1 MSQSY
6 TVEEVAQLLR
16 VSKLT
21 IYDLIK
27 KEELPI
33 FRVGRQMRIDKN
45 DLQSYIHQHKTGAA
59 APTLAADKIVICG
72 QDIVL
77 DMLGKY
83 LERALGRK
91 VLRSNEGSFNGVM
104 SLYNGE
110 CDIASLHMYDGDTNE
125 YNTPYLK
132 KILVSHAYVLL
143 NLVQRQAGFYVQK
156 GNPLAIH
163 SVADI
168 NTTNATII
176 NREKGSGA
184 RALLDEQLR
193 IHRIAPA
200 NVLGYTN
207 EEASHIDVAAA
218 VANKQ
223 ADVGIGIEKTAKLVN
238 VDFVPLITERYDIVL
253 LKTADNTAL
262 IEAVKAILQ
271 SDAFKAEVAALGD
284 YDTAK
289 TGQIMYET
297 L

>member
-91 VLRSNEGSFNGVM
+91 VLRSHEGSFNGVM

-168 NTTNATII
+168 STKNATII

-193 IHRIAPA
+193 THHIAPTH
-200 NVLGYTN
+200 VLGYTN

-253 LKTADNTAL
+253 LKTADNAAL
-262 IEAVKAILQ
+262 IETVQAILQ

>member
-132 KILVSHAYVLL
+132 KILVSHAYVLF

>member
-1 MSQSY
+1 MSHSY
-6 TVEEVAQLLR
+6 TVEEVAQLLK

-45 DLQSYIHQHKTGAA
+45 DLQSYIHQHKTGATTSA
-59 APTLAADKIVICG
+59 LDSEKIVICG

-110 CDIASLHMYDGDTNE
+110 CDIASLHLYDGETNE

-132 KILVSHAYVLL
+132 KILVSHSYILL

-168 NTTNATII
+168 STTNATLI

-184 RALLDEQLR
+184 RTLLDEQLH
-193 IHRIAPA
+193 IHRITPTEIS
-200 NVLGYTN
+200 GYAN
-207 EEASHIDVAAA
+207 EESSHIDVAAA

-223 ADVGIGIEKTAKLVN
+223 ADVGIGIEKTAKLIN
-238 VDFVPLITERYDIVL
+238 VDFIPLITERYDIVL
-253 LKTADNTAL
+253 VKTSTNQAFLA
-262 IEAVKAILQ
+262 AVQNILQ
-271 SDAFKAEVAALGD
+271 SQAFKSEVAALGD
-284 YDTAK
+284 YDISL

>member
-6 TVEEVAQLLR
+6 TVEEVAQLLK

-27 KEELPI
+27 KDELPI

-45 DLQSYIHQHKTGAA
+45 DLQSYIHQHKTGATTPA
-59 APTLAADKIVICG
+59 LDSEKIVICG

-83 LERALGRK
+83 LERTLGRK
-91 VLRSNEGSFNGVM
+91 ILRSHEGSFNGVM

-110 CDIASLHMYDGDTNE
+110 CDIASLHMYDGETNE
-125 YNTPYLK
+125 YNTSYLK
-132 KILVSHAYVLL
+132 KILVSHSYILL
-143 NLVQRQAGFYVQK
+143 NVVQRQAGFYVQK

-168 NTTNATII
+168 STTNAKLI

-184 RALLDEQLR
+184 RTLLDEQLR
-193 IHRIAPA
+193 IHRIAPTEIA
-200 NVLGYTN
+200 GYTN
-207 EEASHIDVAAA
+207 EQSSHIDVAAA

-238 VDFVPLITERYDIVL
+238 VDFIPLITERYDIVL
-253 LKTADNTAL
+253 VKTPTNQALLTA
-262 IEAVKAILQ
+262 VQNILQ
-271 SDAFKAEVAALGD
+271 SQAFKSEVAALGD
-284 YDTAK
+284 YDISL